1 MIEVVFDLPASNLG
15 GTSEKQSKFA
25 EYCVKLKSLKEKQHR
40 QFCHAS
46 LAEDH
51 KETCKTTHNHLSHN
65 NYRNIELRHSFH
77 QIDSLALI
85 RASINQLPGSS

>member
-25 EYCVKLKSLKEKQHR
+25 ESCVKLKSLGGKQHR
-40 QFCHAS
+40 QICHAS
-46 LAEDH
+46 WAEDN
-51 KETCKTTHNHLSHN
+51 KETYKSTHNHLSHN

-77 QIDSLALI
+77 QIDSLALTQ
-85 RASINQLPGSS
+85 ASVNQFPGSS